1 MTQKTKRNQA
11 FRKVLGFTARH
22 WRKQPV
28 RIATIVG
35 LFFIETITDI
45 LTPFFA
51 GRLVEAVASGAALSE
66 IAWNAAITA
75 FLAIVALGAAS
86 VLVRLFAFRAIIQ
99 PTLRMMSDIA
109 QQAFHRVQRFSSDWH
124 ANSVA
129 GSTVRKI
136 TRGMWALDSLN
147 DVILMA
153 LFSSVGDAGGHQRH
167 AGHFLADH
175 RHHGGHGSVIYIAV
189 SAALSTFWVALAS
202 SLPPVGHA
210 RRRRARRCGVV
221 QRGGEGLLARADR
234 EEVRLAHAVDKWRS
248 RHVAHLEPRHAERHH
263 PAGHAVGYCAP

>member
-51 GRLVEAVASGAALSE
+51 GRLVEAVASGAASSE

-99 PTLRMMSDIA
+99 LTLQDDER
-109 QQAFHRVQRFSSDWH
+109 HR
-124 ANSVA
+124 AA
-129 GSTVRKI
+129 GVPPR
-136 TRGMWALDSLN
+136 
-147 DVILMA
+147 
-153 LFSSVGDAGGHQRH
+153 
-167 AGHFLADH
+167 
-175 RHHGGHGSVIYIAV
+175 
-189 SAALSTFWVALAS
+189 AALQL
-202 SLPPVGHA
+202 G
-210 RRRRARRCGVV
+210 
-221 QRGGEGLLARADR
+221 LARQL
-234 EEVRLAHAVDKWRS
+234 VRRLDGAQDQRAACGRS
-248 RHVAHLEPRHAERHH
+248 IRSTT
-263 PAGHAVGYCAP
+263 